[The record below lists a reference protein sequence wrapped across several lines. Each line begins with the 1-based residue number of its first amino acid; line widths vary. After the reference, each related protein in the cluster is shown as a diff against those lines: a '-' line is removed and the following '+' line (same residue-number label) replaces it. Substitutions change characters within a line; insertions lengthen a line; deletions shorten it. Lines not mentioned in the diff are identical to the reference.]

1 MEVAVR
7 DIPFLE
13 AFVRTILLGITAGL
27 TDNVAFQE
35 NAHEAIKRLMQ
46 SRLL

>member
-1 MEVAVR
+1 
-7 DIPFLE
+7 

-27 TDNVAFQE
+27 TDDMAFQK
-35 NAHEAIKRLMQ
+35 NANEAIKRLMQ